1 MEALSTLS
9 VRNASKAAVYPPRV
23 YRMLVRR
30 ERRMTHTIAKKS
42 RLLNRVRRIS
52 GQIEA
57 IERALETEEG
67 CSVVLQRIAA
77 ARGAMN
83 ALMSEVLEDHV
94 KSHVLTS
101 KARANVAA
109 ADELLDVIKTYL
121 K

>member
-1 MEALSTLS
+1 
-9 VRNASKAAVYPPRV
+9 VYAPSDTDTPIG
-23 YRMLVRR
+23 YS
-30 ERRMTHTIAKKS
+30 EYSFEEIYMTRTIAKKA
-42 RLLNRVRRIS
+42 RLLNRVRRIA

-57 IERALETEEG
+57 IERALETEQG

-83 ALMSEVLEDHV
+83 SLMSEVLEDHV

-101 KARANVAA
+101 KARANVDAA
-109 ADELLDVIKTYL
+109 EELLDVIKTYL

>member
-1 MEALSTLS
+1 LGSDTPIG
-9 VRNASKAAVYPPRV
+9 YPNEPFE
-23 YRMLVRR
+23 R
-30 ERRMTHTIAKKS
+30 ERRMTRTIAKKAK
-42 RLLNRVRRIS
+42 LLNRVRRLS

-57 IERALETEEG
+57 IERALQTEQG

-83 ALMSEVLEDHV
+83 SLMSEVLEDHV
-94 KSHVLTS
+94 KTHVLTS
-101 KARANVAA
+101 KAKAPVAA